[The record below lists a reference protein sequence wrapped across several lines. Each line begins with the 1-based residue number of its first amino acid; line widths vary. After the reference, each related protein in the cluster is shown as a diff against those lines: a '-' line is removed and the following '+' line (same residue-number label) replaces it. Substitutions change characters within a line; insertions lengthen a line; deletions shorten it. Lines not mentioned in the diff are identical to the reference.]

1 MENHHFSWENPLFQ
15 WPFSIATLNYQRVIW
30 RYWTE
35 YWACRFKFQSVP
47 TSSHLASRRMGAR
60 SKAPRPCPAELKDSH
75 PWKER
80 KMLPV
85 GSQNQL
91 CLGCPRI
98 VEAFKVCG
106 SPTQSHIFWRYEDE
120 EGNHGNQEFDSVPS
134 VNYIIGFPTP
144 NFFIQEAGAQVFAI
158 PHQEVLLQGLNIAEP
173 GVWQRTWSSQGA
185 VWNLARQTWGDSWF
199 AVPTKQTKH
208 AEQKNPTKLRPLHY
222 LQAIWS
228 LQAFRSTPKRRVQR
242 MQDDSFPQQ
251 RKTQATCGS
260 TPLEVETSPF
270 PPYAIFEY
278 FQDLYHNVYILYTY
292 YVFNVLH
299 YVTFSPH
306 TSLSINI
313 STGKHL

>member
-1 MENHHFSWENPLFQ
+1 
-15 WPFSIATLNYQRVIW
+15 
-30 RYWTE
+30 
-35 YWACRFKFQSVP
+35 
-47 TSSHLASRRMGAR
+47 MGAR
-60 SKAPRPCPAELKDSH
+60 SKAPLPCPAELKDSH

-85 GSQNQL
+85 GSQTQL
-91 CLGCPRI
+91 CLGYVSKDRW
-98 VEAFKVCG
+98 
-106 SPTQSHIFWRYEDE
+106 SLQSMWPLPHTISYLLKIWRWRRKSY
-120 EGNHGNQEFDSVPS
+120 GNQEFDSVPS
-134 VNYIIGFPTP
+134 VNYIILASQLPFFYPGGRRPSFCHTSPGGFA
-144 NFFIQEAGAQVFAI
+144 AGTKHCWTRCV
-158 PHQEVLLQGLNIAEP
+158 
-173 GVWQRTWSSQGA
+173 TK
-185 VWNLARQTWGDSWF
+185 NLIITGGSLESCQANMGEKSWF

-228 LQAFRSTPKRRVQR
+228 LQVFRSTPKRRVQR

-251 RKTQATCGS
+251 RKTHATCGS

-270 PPYAIFEY
+270 SPYAIFEY

-299 YVTFSPH
+299 DVIFSPH

>member
-75 PWKER
+75 PWKEQ

-134 VNYIIGFPTP
+134 VNYIIGFP
-144 NFFIQEAGAQVFAI
+144 NSQFFYPGGRRPSFCHTSPGGFAAG
-158 PHQEVLLQGLNIAEP
+158 
-173 GVWQRTWSSQGA
+173 
-185 VWNLARQTWGDSWF
+185 
-199 AVPTKQTKH
+199 TKH
-208 AEQKNPTKLRPLHY
+208 CWTRCVTKNLIITGGCLESC
-222 LQAIWS
+222 QANMG
-228 LQAFRSTPKRRVQR
+228 R
-242 MQDDSFPQQ
+242 
-251 RKTQATCGS
+251 
-260 TPLEVETSPF
+260 
-270 PPYAIFEY
+270 
-278 FQDLYHNVYILYTY
+278 
-292 YVFNVLH
+292 
-299 YVTFSPH
+299 
-306 TSLSINI
+306 
-313 STGKHL
+313 